1 MKSQKFLL
9 VLCLTT
15 SLAVSMYG
23 KSNAEE
29 LIIPPDAH
37 QKAIQ
42 ALEALGPDRGA
53 RKIDY
58 HTSTVESIVRDIV
71 IEGKSIQ
78 DNLKDL
84 GAKVTDTEIQIE
96 LSGDV
101 LFDFDKWDIR
111 ADAEESLKKVADII
125 ETYKSTKIV
134 ISGHTDSIGQEQY
147 NQTLSEKRAQSVK
160 NWLSENGGINPEIM
174 ETVGYGESKP
184 VAPDTNSDGSDN
196 PAGRQINR
204 RVEILI
210 KIKE

>member
-1 MKSQKFLL
+1 
-9 VLCLTT
+9 
-15 SLAVSMYG
+15 MYG

-42 ALEALGPDRGA
+42 ALEALGPERGA

-58 HTSTVESIVRDIV
+58 HTSAIESIVRDIV
-71 IEGKSIQ
+71 MEGKEIQ
-78 DNLKDL
+78 NTLKDL
-84 GAKVTDTEIQIE
+84 GAKVTDSEIQIE

-111 ADAEESLKKVADII
+111 PDAEESLKKVAEII
-125 ETYKSTKIV
+125 LTYESTKVV
-134 ISGHTDSIGQEQY
+134 ISGHTDSIGKEEY

-160 NWLSENGGINPEIM
+160 NWLSENSGINPEIM

-184 VAPDTNSDGSDN
+184 VTPNANPDGSDN
-196 PAGRQINR
+196 PAGRQKNR
-204 RVEILI
+204 RVEISI

>member
-15 SLAVSMYG
+15 SLAISVSA

-53 RKIDY
+53 REIDY
-58 HTSTVESIVRDIV
+58 YASTVESIVRDIV
-71 IEGKSIQ
+71 IEGRSIQ

-84 GAKVTDTEIQIE
+84 GAKITDTEIQIE

-111 ADAEESLKKVADII
+111 PDAEESLKKVAEII

-134 ISGHTDSIGQEQY
+134 ISGHTDSLGSEEY

-160 NWLSENGGINPEIM
+160 NWLSENGAINPEVM

-184 VAPDTNSDGSDN
+184 VAPDSNSDGSDN
-196 PAGRQINR
+196 PAGRQKNR

>member
-9 VLCLTT
+9 ILCLTT
-15 SLAVSMYG
+15 TLAVSMHG

-29 LIIPPDAH
+29 LIIPPQAH

-58 HTSTVESIVRDIV
+58 HTSSIESIVREIV
-71 IEGKSIQ
+71 IERKEIK
-78 DNLKDL
+78 NTLKDL

-101 LFDFDKWDIR
+101 LFDFDEWDIR
-111 ADAEESLKKVADII
+111 ADAEESLKKVAEII
-125 ETYKSTKIV
+125 ETYQSTKVV
-134 ISGHTDSIGQEQY
+134 ISGHTDSIGSEEY

-160 NWLSENGGINPEIM
+160 NWLSENGAIDPEIM

-184 VAPDTNSDGSDN
+184 VAPDTNPDESDN
-196 PAGRQINR
+196 PAGRQENR
-204 RVEILI
+204 RVQILI

>member
-1 MKSQKFLL
+1 
-9 VLCLTT
+9 
-15 SLAVSMYG
+15 MYG

-58 HTSTVESIVRDIV
+58 HTSAIESIVRDIV
-71 IEGKSIQ
+71 MEGKEIQ
-78 DNLKDL
+78 DTLKDL

-96 LSGDV
+96 PSGDV
-101 LFDFDKWDIR
+101 LFDFDKWGIR
-111 ADAEESLKKVADII
+111 PDAEESLKKVAEII
-125 ETYKSTKIV
+125 ETYKSTKVV
-134 ISGHTDSIGQEQY
+134 ISGHTDSIGQEEY

-160 NWLSENGGINPEIM
+160 NWLSENSEINSEIM
-174 ETVGYGESKP
+174 ETIGYGESKP
-184 VAPDTNSDGSDN
+184 VTPNSNSDGSDN
-196 PAGRQINR
+196 PQGRQRNR

-210 KIKE
+210 KLKE